1 MSPSA
6 RERILSAA
14 DELFY
19 GDGIATTGVDAVVD
33 RAGVALGSVY
43 NNFGGKDGLVEA
55 YLRRRDHLW
64 RATWERVAADAATPH
79 ERVLSVFDALLEWC
93 RDHGSDQ
100 GCAQVAGLLQLPAG
114 HPAVAVA
121 RSHKEHLT
129 HRLTELGAGLNG
141 VRSVV
146 EDVAIV
152 YEGVLV
158 RLLLGSRPDE
168 AIPRARKLAEIAITA
183 HSGTVTSLGEG

>member
-1 MSPSA
+1 MSLTA
-6 RERILSAA
+6 RERILTAA

-64 RATWERVAADAATPH
+64 RALWERVAADAATPR

-93 RDHGSDQ
+93 RDQAADQ

-121 RSHKEHLT
+121 RTHKEHLMR
-129 HRLTELGAGLNG
+129 RLTELAAGLTG
-141 VRSVV
+141 VREVA
-146 EDVAIV
+146 EDVAIL

-158 RLLLGSRPDE
+158 RMLLGSPPEE
-168 AIPRARKLAEIAITA
+168 AIPRARKMAETVIAA
-183 HSGTVTSLGEG
+183 GSGTSAP

>member
-1 MSPSA
+1 MSLSA
-6 RERILSAA
+6 RERILIAA

-19 GDGIATTGVDAVVD
+19 GDGIATTGVDAVVA

-43 NNFGGKDGLVEA
+43 HHFGGKDGLVEA

-64 RATWERVAADAATPH
+64 RATWERVAADAVTPH

-93 RDHGSDQ
+93 RDQAADQ

-121 RSHKEHLT
+121 RAHKEHLMR
-129 HRLTELGAGLNG
+129 RLTEFAAGLSG
-141 VRSVV
+141 VREVV
-146 EDVAIV
+146 ENVTIA

-158 RLLLGSRPDE
+158 RMLLGSPPEE
-168 AIPRARKLAEIAITA
+168 AIPRARKMAEAAIGETA
-183 HSGTVTSLGEG
+183 VS

>member
-1 MSPSA
+1 MTPSA
-6 RERILSAA
+6 RERILTAA

-19 GDGIATTGVDAVVD
+19 GDGIAATGVDAVVD

-43 NNFGGKDGLVEA
+43 NHFGGKDGLVEA

-64 RATWERVAADAATPH
+64 RATWERVAADATTPR

-93 RDHGSDQ
+93 RDRGADQ
-100 GCAQVAGLLQLPAG
+100 GCAQVAGLVQLPAG

-121 RSHKEHLT
+121 QAHKEHLM
-129 HRLTELGAGLNG
+129 HRLTELGAGLAG
-141 VRSVV
+141 VREVV
-146 EDVAIV
+146 EDVAIL

-158 RLLLGSRPDE
+158 RMLLGCTPEE
-168 AIPRARKLAEIAITA
+168 AIPRARKLAEIAIANRSET
-183 HSGTVTSLGEG
+183 TTS

>member
-1 MSPSA
+1 MSLTA
-6 RERILSAA
+6 RERILTAA

-64 RATWERVAADAATPH
+64 RALWERVAADAATPR

-93 RDHGSDQ
+93 RDQAADQ

-121 RSHKEHLT
+121 RTHKEHLMR
-129 HRLTELGAGLNG
+129 RLTELAAGLTG
-141 VRSVV
+141 VREVA
-146 EDVAIV
+146 EDVAIL

-158 RLLLGSRPDE
+158 RMLLGSPPEE
-168 AIPRARKLAEIAITA
+168 AIPRARKMAETVIAA
-183 HSGTVTSLGEG
+183 RSGTSAP

>member
-1 MSPSA
+1 MTRPA
-6 RERILSAA
+6 RERILVAA

-19 GDGIATTGVDAVVD
+19 GDGIANTGVDAVVE

-43 NNFGGKDGLVEA
+43 KNFGGKDGLVEA

-64 RATWERVAADAATPH
+64 RATWERVAADAATPLH
-79 ERVLSVFDALLEWC
+79 RVLSVFDALQEWY
-93 RDHGSDQ
+93 RDRTADQ

-121 RSHKEHLT
+121 RAHKEHLMR
-129 HRLTELGAGLNG
+129 RLTELAEGLDE
-141 VRSVV
+141 VDEVV
-146 EDVAIV
+146 EDVTLV

-158 RLLLGSRPDE
+158 RMLLGAAPGK
-168 AIPRARKLAEIAITA
+168 AIPRARRLAELAVLA
-183 HSGTVTSLGEG
+183 R